1 LAEREPDHEHEQP
14 RTRIEPDVRFSL
26 ANERTLLA
34 YQRTAIGLVAGAIAV
49 AHFFDDDISVVLA
62 VALLLTGVVAAFGG
76 YVQFRR
82 VDEAIRT
89 GRPVGSGPAAHTL
102 SLALLVCLLLAAL
115 VVIRGG

>member
-1 LAEREPDHEHEQP
+1 LAEREPDHEYEPP

-34 YQRTAIGLVAGAIAV
+34 YQRTSIGLVAGAIAV
-49 AHFFDDDISVVLA
+49 AHFFDDATSVVLA